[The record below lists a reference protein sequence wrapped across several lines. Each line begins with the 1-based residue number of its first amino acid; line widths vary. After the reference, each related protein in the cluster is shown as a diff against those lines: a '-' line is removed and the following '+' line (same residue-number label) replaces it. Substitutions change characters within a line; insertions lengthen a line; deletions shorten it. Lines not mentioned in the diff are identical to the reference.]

1 MKCRE
6 YAPDFKIRLPWNIV
20 AFVDPEL
27 RCRNCGRKE
36 PALGLEG
43 SLQFLHQQR
52 VVVPISI
59 STVAC
64 IINILQ
70 SKKTIVSGAC
80 TINIINDGSG
90 SVNDASRSIMA
101 DGGFE
106 NKQNFKKVYKSS
118 PSQLFYLKDR
128 RRNSFKI

>member
-64 IINILQ
+64 IKHTRQ
-70 SKKTIVSGAC
+70 SQMTIVSDAC
-80 TINIINDGSG
+80 TLKIKH
-90 SVNDASRSIMA
+90 DASRS
-101 DGGFE
+101 E
-106 NKQNFKKVYKSS
+106 NDASGA
-118 PSQLFYLKDR
+118 
-128 RRNSFKI
+128 